1 MGLLGKK
8 HRSVSRRAWEKK
20 FQDML
25 WLGKQGKSL
34 KDSLLPEDKIHPLCR
49 GLWGSA
55 SSTSYHPYYSY
66 DLVAVVSWL
75 TSKDLKHGPT
85 SGPLHLLSSLPK
97 MLVPQTVTRPFP
109 SHPQTDRQQ
118 HFPVSIQYSQSQ
130 YSVNLLSRVTHKY
143 LFIPCLSH

>member
-85 SGPLHLLSSLPK
+85 
-97 MLVPQTVTRPFP
+97 
-109 SHPQTDRQQ
+109 
-118 HFPVSIQYSQSQ
+118 
-130 YSVNLLSRVTHKY
+130 
-143 LFIPCLSH
+143 